1 MINSFCR
8 TTPGITVYLFLIL
21 VCYLSWAMGVYILLS
36 PLYPD
41 FSTYFRT
48 VLSMISL
55 DFHAIKLF
63 NDLH

>member
-1 MINSFCR
+1 M
-8 TTPGITVYLFLIL
+8 YLFLIL